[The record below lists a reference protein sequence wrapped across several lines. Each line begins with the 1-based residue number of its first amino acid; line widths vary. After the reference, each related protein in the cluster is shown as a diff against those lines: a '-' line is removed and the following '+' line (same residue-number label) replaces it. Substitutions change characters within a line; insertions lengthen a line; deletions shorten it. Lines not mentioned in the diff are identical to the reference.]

1 MKRTL
6 TAKEVLARLPARAEG
21 ELYEVHRQ
29 VRPALFRSGT
39 LESLR
44 STETAGRALRVIV
57 DGRLGF
63 SVTTDLDDADALIRN
78 ALDSARYGEAAG
90 FHFPSLP
97 RGPEVPCF
105 DPEVESLSD
114 EEMIAI
120 GKEVVAQVKAAFPQV
135 QVHVG
140 IRKEVEQVYLLNTSG
155 LESSSR
161 RTLLQLQAAAQVVG
175 EQDILF
181 IVDESAS
188 RHRQETTPQPLVE
201 NILRLLRWSEKTV
214 PLASGTMPVVFH
226 GMATAT
232 LLLPFLH
239 GLNGRDVYRHTSPLS
254 ELLGRP
260 ALDPRFTLVDD
271 GRLPFAPLSSP
282 TDDEGIPTARKTLIQ
297 EGVVRQFLYD
307 LKTAAL
313 VGTLSTGNGYKGQ
326 GPFGSDFR
334 RRPDVAPASWLI
346 APGEKSLEE
355 ILGEL
360 DQALLVEEV
369 LGLGQGNVL
378 AGEFSNNVEL
388 GFLIRR
394 GEVVGRVK
402 NAMIAGNA
410 YELLRDHL
418 FALSDRPQWVMGRL
432 YTPAIALDRVS
443 VVCG

>member
-1 MKRTL
+1 MKKTL
-6 TAKEVLARLPARAEG
+6 TAKEILSRLPAGAEG

-63 SVTTDLDDADALIRN
+63 STTTDLDDAGTLIRN

-90 FHFPSLP
+90 FHFPSP
-97 RGPEVPCF
+97 SEGNDVPCF

-120 GKEVVAQVKAAFPQV
+120 GKEVIAQVNAAFPQV

-140 IRKEVEQVYLLNTSG
+140 IRKEVEEIYLLNTSG

-161 RTLLQLQAAAQVVG
+161 RTLLQLQVAAQVVG
-175 EQDILF
+175 ERDIFFVTDEAVSRRRQD
-181 IVDESAS
+181 VS
-188 RHRQETTPQPLVE
+188 PQSLVE
-201 NILRLLRWSEKTV
+201 NVLRLLRWSEKTV
-214 PLASGTMPVVFH
+214 PLDSGKMPVVFQ
-226 GMATAT
+226 GIATAT
-232 LLLPFLH
+232 LLLPFLY
-239 GLNGRDVYRHTSPLS
+239 GLNGRDVYQRTSPLS
-254 ELLGRP
+254 ESLGRP
-260 ALDPRFTLVDD
+260 AFDPRFTLVDD
-271 GRLPFAPLSSP
+271 GRLPFAHLSSP
-282 TDDEGIPTARKTLIQ
+282 SDDEGIPTSRKVLVQ

-307 LKTAAL
+307 LRTAAL
-313 VGTLSTGNGYKGQ
+313 AGTSSTGNGYKGQ
-326 GPFGSDFR
+326 GPFGGDFR

-346 APGEKSLEE
+346 APGKKGLEE
-355 ILGEL
+355 ILKEL

-369 LGLGQGNVL
+369 LGLGQGNVV

-402 NAMIAGNA
+402 NTMIAGNA
-410 YELLRDHL
+410 YELLREHL
-418 FALSDRPQWVMGRL
+418 LALSDCPRWVMGWL
-432 YTPAIALDRVS
+432 YTPAIVLDQVN
-443 VVCG
+443 VVGG